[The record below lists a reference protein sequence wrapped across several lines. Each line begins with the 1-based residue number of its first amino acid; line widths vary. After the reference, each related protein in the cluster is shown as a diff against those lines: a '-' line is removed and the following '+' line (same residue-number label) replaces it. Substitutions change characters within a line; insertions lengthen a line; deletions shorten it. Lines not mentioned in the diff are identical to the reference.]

1 VIARL
6 AERTPLDRLELQRL
20 RKRKLW
26 LKDQIVKIET
36 GLDEGITQAV
46 ISPLLISVLTNSNL
60 ARKRA
65 EARAAKGVR
74 RSCLVLPR
82 V

>member
-6 AERTPLDRLELQRL
+6 AERTPLDRLELQWL

-46 ISPLLISVLTNSNL
+46 ISPPLISVLTNSNV
-60 ARKRA
+60 A
-65 EARAAKGVR
+65 
-74 RSCLVLPR
+74 
-82 V
+82 